1 MFPSALVLSLK
12 RILILVTRRNMT
24 YLRKFFFFFFQV
36 HKNFERS
43 ENSGT
48 GKTFVEKF
56 RGYTNDTVRS

>member
-12 RILILVTRRNMT
+12 RILMLVTRRNMT
-24 YLRKFFFFFFQV
+24 YLRKFFFFFQV

-56 RGYTNDTVRS
+56 RGCINDTVGS